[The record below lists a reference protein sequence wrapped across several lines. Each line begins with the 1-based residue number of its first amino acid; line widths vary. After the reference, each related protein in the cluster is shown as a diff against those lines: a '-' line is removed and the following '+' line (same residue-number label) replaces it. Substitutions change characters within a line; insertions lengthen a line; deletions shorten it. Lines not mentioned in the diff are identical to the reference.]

1 MFKLE
6 PNPTF
11 WAKVMIP
18 VPGDEP
24 VPIEIEFRHF
34 SRKKLAEMME
44 ADAEKNI
51 GISFCEQIITD
62 WRDVEDEF
70 SRDELERLLDNY
82 HGAGLAIFLAYHK
95 ELQQG
100 RQKN

>member
-24 VPIEIEFRHF
+24 IPVEMEFRHF
-34 SRKKLAEMME
+34 SRKRLEEMREAES
-44 ADAEKNI
+44 DKVI
-51 GISFCEQIITD
+51 GISYCEQIVIG
-62 WRDVEDEF
+62 WRDVEQEF
-70 SRDELERLLDNY
+70 SRDALERLLDNW
-82 HGAGLAIFLAYHK
+82 HGAGLAIFVAYHR